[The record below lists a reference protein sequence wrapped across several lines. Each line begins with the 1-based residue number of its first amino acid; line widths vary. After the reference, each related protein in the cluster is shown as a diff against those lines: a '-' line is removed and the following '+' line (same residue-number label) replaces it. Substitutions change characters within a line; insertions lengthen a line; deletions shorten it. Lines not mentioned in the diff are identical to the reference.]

1 MQELLARAL
10 RQVANGSFSY
20 PILEMRIDSAEGEF
34 LPRLLAR
41 ANKSSV
47 GESSIVAMLVSNFH
61 TVLSSKLFERML
73 GINGLGSLGRHI
85 AAW

>member
-10 RQVANGSFSY
+10 RQVANGSFSH

-34 LPRLLAR
+34 LLRLLAR

-47 GESSIVAMLVSNFH
+47 RKSSVVAMVVSNFH
-61 TVLSSKLFERML
+61 TVLSGELFECTL
-73 GINGLGSLGRHI
+73 GINGLGRGEIRDH
-85 AAW
+85 

>member
-10 RQVANGSFSY
+10 QQVVNGSFSH

-41 ANKSSV
+41 ANESSVGKSSV
-47 GESSIVAMLVSNFH
+47 VAMVVSNFH
-61 TVLSSKLFERML
+61 TVLSGESFECTL
-73 GINGLGSLGRHI
+73 GMDGLGGGEIRRH
-85 AAW
+85 